1 MRVVKIDN
9 SGPMVTSS
17 IEPAFVSPYVMD
29 NVNPSV
35 VTVTYTSGPPITS
48 VTFYKEMADSTTLI
62 GTVTSAPWS
71 ITVTAY
77 EILTGGS
84 VTIKA
89 IVYSSPGA
97 ASVRIA
103 FQREVFFFTAC
114 IGTFSLWS
122 PLVVPLLW
130 PWCRS
135 PKCANQNF
143 WHRKG
148 FVHDLGHQNHLHHP
162 IHHPNGVCVAIQV
175 CECVRTPHHLGAAL
189 FRCSSQGPRACVT
202 NLPGCSTGSTPP
214 LPRRRPHSP
223 SQPL

>member
-1 MRVVKIDN
+1 MLQAVRVVKIDN

-48 VTFYKEMADSTTLI
+48 VTFYKEMADSTTRI

-103 FQREVFFFTAC
+103 FQREVFFFHC
-114 IGTFSLWS
+114 VHRYVL
-122 PLVVPLLW
+122 PLVSIGCAPAVALVQESKV
-130 PWCRS
+130 CK
-135 PKCANQNF
+135 PKFLA
-143 WHRKG
+143 
-148 FVHDLGHQNHLHHP
+148 
-162 IHHPNGVCVAIQV
+162 
-175 CECVRTPHHLGAAL
+175 
-189 FRCSSQGPRACVT
+189 S
-202 NLPGCSTGSTPP
+202 
-214 LPRRRPHSP
+214 
-223 SQPL
+223 